1 MAAFEVLLAVIGAV
15 VSIVGVWFAGV
26 RRGDKADARILALEE
41 GLSDEAESRK
51 AAHEAAMATLN
62 AVESRVAKLREW
74 QIFERG
80 KSERSDVRAIPT
92 NPGDTRG

>member
-1 MAAFEVLLAVIGAV
+1 MFTVLSAVFTAAVA
-15 VSIVGVWFAGV
+15 IVGVYVASI
-26 RRGDKADARILALEE
+26 RRDDKMASQIVALKEA
-41 GLSDEAESRK
+41 LSKEAQSRK
-51 AAHEAAMATLN
+51 AAHEAVMATLN

-80 KSERSDVRAIPT
+80 KSERSDVRAIPP